1 MVDEAATRSAA
12 PARAEVDAA
21 QAGDRVEKLLGELA
35 GSPDPRAAEAAE
47 ELVRTLVGLYGAAL
61 ERILGLVE
69 AEALIADP
77 LVESLLLVHDL
88 HPLDADT
95 RIQRALDRV
104 RPYLGSHSGGVDY
117 LGVDGETGVVRLRLE
132 GSCQG
137 CPASAETARGL
148 LETAVLEAAPETS
161 GIEIEGVTDASAAG
175 LLQIGSAPAYLE
187 CPPVPAARI
196 R

>member
-1 MVDEAATRSAA
+1 MVDDDPVHPEAEADVAA
-12 PARAEVDAA
+12 
-21 QAGDRVEKLLGELA
+21 AGERVEKLLGELA
-35 GSPDPRAAEAAE
+35 GFPDPRVAEAAE

-61 ERILGLVE
+61 ERIAGLVDG
-69 AEALIADP
+69 AFLIADP

-88 HPLDADT
+88 HPMDTDA

-117 LGVDGETGVVRLRLE
+117 LGVDEEGVVRLRLE

-137 CPASAETARGL
+137 CPASLETARGL

-161 GIEIEGVTDASAAG
+161 GIEIEGVADASAAG
-175 LLQIGSAPAYLE
+175 LLQIGAAPTYLE
-187 CPPVPAARI
+187 CPPVPAARVN
-196 R
+196 

>member
-1 MVDEAATRSAA
+1 MSTVEDAEAVGRS
-12 PARAEVDAA
+12 EVDVAA
-21 QAGDRVEKLLGELA
+21 AGDRVEKLLGELA
-35 GSPDPRAAEAAE
+35 GFADPRVGEVAE

-61 ERILGLVE
+61 ERIAGLVDGE
-69 AEALIADP
+69 SLIADP

-88 HPLDADT
+88 HPQDADT

-117 LGVDGETGVVRLRLE
+117 LGVDAETGVVRLRLE

-137 CPASAETARGL
+137 CPASTETARGL

-161 GIEIEGVTDASAAG
+161 GIEIEGVTEASASG
-175 LLQIGSAPAYLE
+175 LLQIGAAPAYLE